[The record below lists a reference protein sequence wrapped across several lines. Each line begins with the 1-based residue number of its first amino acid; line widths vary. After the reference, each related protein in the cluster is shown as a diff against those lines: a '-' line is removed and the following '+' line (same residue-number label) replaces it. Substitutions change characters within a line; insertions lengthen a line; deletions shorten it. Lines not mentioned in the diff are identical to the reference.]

1 MWSGDAGPQTIY
13 ACAWN
18 NWYIIS
24 DQPGTGTDDG
34 VKTYPDTQKH
44 VNIPLNTMTT
54 INSSWNVSTP
64 SGGGTVPANGKQ
76 WNAAYDL
83 WLDDWDYEVMVWTNW
98 TANWQ
103 YWYGQYN
110 GVDVTIGGVVYH
122 AYHNSSGGMWFIRKD
137 VTNTGSVD
145 LAAILRWA
153 VSQGWLQN
161 TTVLNEIEYGFE
173 VLYTGTPTRFDLLNY
188 SLSAN

>member
-64 SGGGTVPANGKQ
+64 SAGGAVPANGKQ

-110 GVDVTIGGVVYH
+110 GVDVTIDGVVYH

-188 SLSAN
+188 TLSTN